1 MTSHALVVMP
11 LGKITGY
18 DGNPTDFN
26 AIYKDLLKPAIEAA
40 GFKVYRA
47 EAEQVS
53 GDVKADLFQEL
64 CFADL
69 VVVDLTMD
77 NPDVWYQLGVRHA
90 LRARGVFL
98 IQGFRD
104 EQPLALNSGDKF
116 HYRLKNGIPDPGTL
130 EIEKSALTNLIRSK
144 WVTTHDCKT
153 SPVYQLLP
161 DLQEPAWQSLR
172 VPSARKFWAAYD
184 AWRERIEQALQNN
197 HIGDLLVLAKEAPGA
212 AFRAEAHIKA
222 GIALRKAECFDFAL
236 EQVDAGLA
244 DDPDN
249 LDGLHERGICLQKL
263 ALQGKASIPQ
273 YEVRLH
279 YISTL
284 KSYPNDQKTWT
295 LLARVDQDAWVQSWR
310 QPGKTIEQ
318 MRSEAACQDSRLRAA
333 IESYRHAFRI
343 NPGHFSSGMNALT
356 LMHVF
361 LFLTGDSRF
370 FIEAK
375 AIAGAVHYAA
385 EFGAEPSFKSRATLG
400 DLEILLGTPE
410 TVTSVYKE
418 AIVKSEKDWF
428 ALNSKL
434 SQLYLLRDLV
444 FRPQAVAAGI
454 TLFEQTLAQFKKPEE
469 QWQPRQ
475 VFLFS
480 GTTVDAKDRTEFH
493 FPNDKADIVV
503 EKFADV
509 LAALGASEK
518 DLALT
523 MGAAGG
529 DILFAEACV
538 KRGVRTQLLQP
549 FSEAE
554 VMEQFIQSF
563 AQGESW
569 RKRYFALKAR
579 LKNLPR
585 SMPDALG
592 DMSKDDMSPYER
604 CNRWLLYTA
613 LAYGIEKVHYIC
625 LWDGGDAMGQGGSD
639 QLFREVNKRT
649 GQVTLLD
656 INKLW

>member
-1 MTSHALVVMP
+1 
-11 LGKITGY
+11 
-18 DGNPTDFN
+18 
-26 AIYKDLLKPAIEAA
+26 
-40 GFKVYRA
+40 
-47 EAEQVS
+47 
-53 GDVKADLFQEL
+53 
-64 CFADL
+64 
-69 VVVDLTMD
+69 
-77 NPDVWYQLGVRHA
+77 
-90 LRARGVFL
+90 
-98 IQGFRD
+98 
-104 EQPLALNSGDKF
+104 
-116 HYRLKNGIPDPGTL
+116 
-130 EIEKSALTNLIRSK
+130 
-144 WVTTHDCKT
+144 
-153 SPVYQLLP
+153 
-161 DLQEPAWQSLR
+161 
-172 VPSARKFWAAYD
+172 
-184 AWRERIEQALQNN
+184 
-197 HIGDLLVLAKEAPGA
+197 
-212 AFRAEAHIKA
+212 
-222 GIALRKAECFDFAL
+222 
-236 EQVDAGLA
+236 
-244 DDPDN
+244 
-249 LDGLHERGICLQKL
+249 
-263 ALQGKASIPQ
+263 
-273 YEVRLH
+273 
-279 YISTL
+279 
-284 KSYPNDQKTWT
+284 
-295 LLARVDQDAWVQSWR
+295 
-310 QPGKTIEQ
+310 
-318 MRSEAACQDSRLRAA
+318 
-333 IESYRHAFRI
+333 
-343 NPGHFSSGMNALT
+343 
-356 LMHVF
+356 
-361 LFLTGDSRF
+361 
-370 FIEAK
+370 
-375 AIAGAVHYAA
+375 
-385 EFGAEPSFKSRATLG
+385 
-400 DLEILLGTPE
+400 LLGTPE

-434 SQLYLLRDLV
+434 SQLYLLRDLA

-549 FSEAE
+549 FSEVE

-569 RKRYFALKAR
+569 RKRYFALKER
-579 LKNLPR
+579 LNNLPR